1 MQKLQQLHD
10 YLNKKMYLPLLFL
23 TLLIM
28 SFCFES
34 PQVMFYGYQKIMLSS
49 SILLTDYFAVGGMG
63 ATFFNGA
70 TVLLFNMLLL
80 RLLRV
85 DYSGPVFAGLMMI
98 VGFSFFGKNLINTL
112 PIYLG
117 IFIHCYLRRT
127 NVKSLAVLLLFSSGI
142 SPLVSYCIFGA
153 NLALYYG
160 IPLGIVCGLVAGFIL
175 PALVGTVLKFTG
187 GYNLYNVG
195 FALGVI
201 SVFFYGLFNL
211 LGFDVNLASL
221 IDNTHRLFLILIL
234 FSLCALFILYGLSGG
249 KKVLKEYWLILKE
262 SGRLISDFKEK
273 YSNKAIF
280 LNMGILGLASSLL
293 IYFIRDIPV
302 NGIMFGTVISII
314 GFAAY
319 GIHIRNVFPLWLG
332 AFIYILISPNKFNS
346 ISTGMALFF
355 VTSLAP
361 LAGTYGIIVGIIAG
375 FCHLL
380 INPFF
385 ISFQGGFDLYN
396 NGFCAG
402 FVAFFIHTIMDYFF
416 WRKKFNKELAD
427 KIKQDN

>member
-1 MQKLQQLHD
+1 MA
-10 YLNKKMYLPLLFL
+10 
-23 TLLIM
+23 
-28 SFCFES
+28 C
-34 PQVMFYGYQKIMLSS
+34 
-49 SILLTDYFAVGGMG
+49 
-63 ATFFNGA
+63 
-70 TVLLFNMLLL
+70 
-80 RLLRV
+80 
-85 DYSGPVFAGLMMI
+85 
-98 VGFSFFGKNLINTL
+98 
-112 PIYLG
+112 
-117 IFIHCYLRRT
+117 
-127 NVKSLAVLLLFSSGI
+127 
-142 SPLVSYCIFGA
+142 
-153 NLALYYG
+153 
-160 IPLGIVCGLVAGFIL
+160 
-175 PALVGTVLKFTG
+175 
-187 GYNLYNVG
+187 
-195 FALGVI
+195 
-201 SVFFYGLFNL
+201 
-211 LGFDVNLASL
+211 L